1 MNVHT
6 RWIKYFFFVK
16 EAQLDKLSCLL
27 SEHKDN
33 LIALMTNRSY
43 DNDEFSSNLRT

>member
-16 EAQLDKLSCLL
+16 EAQLDKLSCL

-33 LIALMTNRSY
+33 LIALMINRSY
-43 DNDEFSSNLRT
+43 DNDEPI